1 MTPHL
6 APGGAA
12 AATSDDPGW
21 RIAGRALMFGN
32 FAIGCGVMVVPGS
45 LNDLSHSLAVS
56 PAVAGQLI
64 TAAAIAMGS
73 GAPLLAAAL
82 GGWDRRRLLV
92 LALLWYAVGHALAA
106 LTPDFAA
113 LLPLRVIGVL
123 GAAVFTPQA
132 AAAINVLAP
141 PAQRGRAITMIFLGW
156 SLSSVLGMPMGSF
169 IAETL
174 GWRWAFAA
182 VAALSAGAALWVWRS
197 IPDGVRPP
205 PLSLRSWRSAL
216 THPVLMA
223 MVAVTALSGA
233 GQFTLFSYFAP
244 YYRQVLGAGAATV
257 SGLFFWFGAFG
268 LVGNLLLTRWIDRL
282 GAARCVQFTLGLM
295 ALSLLVWPWARGP
308 AAMALVLV
316 PWALGCF
323 SCNSAQQARL
333 SQSAPAY
340 APALLAL
347 NTSAIYVGQA
357 AGAGGGGAILATKGF
372 AAMSWVGLAW
382 MLAAIAVSAWVTSR
396 MKGVAHV

>member
-1 MTPHL
+1 
-6 APGGAA
+6 
-12 AATSDDPGW
+12 
-21 RIAGRALMFGN
+21 MFGN
-32 FAIGCGVMVVPGS
+32 FAVGCGVMVVPGA
-45 LNDLSHSLAVS
+45 LNDLSRSLAVA

-64 TAAAIAMGS
+64 TAAAVAVGT

-82 GGWDRRRLLV
+82 GHWDRRRLLA
-92 LALLWYAVGHALAA
+92 LAMAWYAAGHALAA
-106 LTPDFAA
+106 LAPDFTL
-113 LLPLRVIGVL
+113 LLPLRVAGVL

-141 PAQRGRAITMIFLGW
+141 PAERGRAITRVFLGW

-174 GWRWAFAA
+174 GWRWAFGA
-182 VAALSAGAALWVWRS
+182 VALLSATAAAWVWRAV
-197 IPDGVRPP
+197 PDGVRPP
-205 PLSLRSWRSAL
+205 PLSPQSWRSAL

-244 YYRQVLGAGAATV
+244 YYRQVLGASAAQV

-268 LVGNLLLTRWIDRL
+268 LLGNLLLTRWVDRL
-282 GAARCVQFTLGLM
+282 GAARCVQIALALM
-295 ALSLLVWPWARGP
+295 ALSLLAWPWARGP
-308 AAMALVLV
+308 GAMVLVLV

-323 SCNSAQQARL
+323 SSNSAQQARL

-357 AGAGGGGAILATKGF
+357 AGAGGGGAILAGAGF
-372 AAMSWVGLAW
+372 GPLSWAGLAW
-382 MLAAIAVSAWVTSR
+382 MATAIALSAWVTRR
-396 MKGVAHV
+396 MQGRLHA